1 MSRSQRVWNALKNIT
16 VVISLI
22 VNIILISIV
31 LILASQIGAIKATLG
46 GIVGQ
51 LDAAFVGLGSAVIQ
65 DTIHIDQRVP
75 VKFDLPVDQNT
86 VAVTTDSVPLN
97 MPASFSLGSFGQING
112 TVSLS
117 LPRNLALPI
126 RISMNVPVDSEIP
139 VVFDQSV
146 SIPLGAKGLG
156 PVINQLRGVTQ
167 PLMQTI
173 QALPNSIP

>member
-1 MSRSQRVWNALKNIT
+1 MTGVWNALKNVTI
-16 VVISLI
+16 VISLV

-31 LILASQIGAIKATLG
+31 LILASQIGAIKSTLN

-51 LDAAFVGLGSAVIQ
+51 LDTAFVSLGNAVVK
-65 DTIHIDQRVP
+65 DTIHIEQSVP
-75 VKFDLPVDQNT
+75 VQFELPIDQT
-86 VAVTTDSVPLN
+86 VTVMTTGAVPLN
-97 MPASFSLGSFGQING
+97 IPASFSLGSFGQING

-117 LPRNLALPI
+117 LPRDLALPI
-126 RISMNVPVDSEIP
+126 RIQMLVPVNSQIP
-139 VVFDQSV
+139 VVFDQPV
-146 SIPLGAKGLG
+146 SIPLGARGLS